1 MLKLRPIL
9 PFLFGH
15 SKDGKGP
22 ALKMKLD
29 SRTLLW
35 SRVTRDLLIHPG
47 ILLLNVISFLTIA
60 LFSGTILTSGFLFLH
75 IALNYA
81 GTVGLERITSASAR
95 KNIYWFC
102 VGANVSS
109 FFILQHMGFI
119 GILDSNNV
127 SAPSTLPFLMGYAF
141 YTLQAIA
148 VHSAV
153 YRSVITG
160 LNFQRFMLALSFCGA
175 FLAGPIFN
183 QDQLKAFEDIEIT
196 FPTPARIYEH
206 LHFLVGAFLFKYVFA
221 NWLSQ
226 WVDGLDISSPLMI
239 ARTVFCF
246 ELQVYFDFAGY
257 SLLSLFLCRIFYIPM
272 YHNFQ
277 HPFVARNIPD
287 FWRRWHVGLGTFFKE
302 NVFAPLKAMYPH
314 RMATRVI
321 LPMTVFLVSALWHGP
336 TRNFVLWGLLHGLA
350 FVLSVAI
357 LKSWQNGFFLR
368 LGARLSVFVVLFY
381 GRLLFMESDFD
392 RLIQKFRELGRF
404 EKMGREVL
412 TLFAARG
419 HIKAT
424 FLQHWESWAIGSA
437 IACVL
442 AYELWG
448 IKANDT
454 RCYRYLKPG
463 LWAFLLL
470 LLTLL
475 FFQPA
480 EHAGFV
486 YGR

>member
-1 MLKLRPIL
+1 MLKLRPTL
-9 PFLFGH
+9 PFYLRA

-22 ALKMKLD
+22 ALKMKSA
-29 SRTLLW
+29 SRTLPW
-35 SRVTRDLLIHPG
+35 SRVTRDLFIHPG
-47 ILLLNVISFLTIA
+47 ILLLNVISFLAIA
-60 LFSGTILTSGFLFLH
+60 LFSCFLFLH
-75 IALNYA
+75 IAFNFA
-81 GTVGLERITSASAR
+81 GTAGLERITGLSTR
-95 KNIYWFC
+95 RNIYWLC
-102 VGANVSS
+102 IGANVSS

-148 VHSAV
+148 IHSAV
-153 YRSVITG
+153 YRSVISG
-160 LNFQRFMLALSFCGA
+160 LNFQRYMLALSFCGA

-183 QDQLKAFEDIEIT
+183 QDQLKDFEDLEIS

-206 LHFLVGAFLFKYVFA
+206 LHFLVGAFVFKYVFA

-226 WVDGLDISSPLMI
+226 WVHGLDVSSPLMI

-257 SLLSLFLCRIFYIPM
+257 SLISLFLCRIFGIPM

-277 HPFVARNIPD
+277 HPFVARNIPE

-302 NVFAPLKAMYPH
+302 NVFSPLKAVYPH
-314 RMATRVI
+314 PMATRVL
-321 LPMTVFLVSALWHGP
+321 LPMTVFMLSALWHGP

-350 FVLSVAI
+350 FVVSVAV
-357 LKSWQNGFFLR
+357 LKSWRNSFLLR
-368 LGARLSVFVVLFY
+368 LGARLSVFAVLFY

-392 RLIQKFRELGRF
+392 RLVQKFRELGRF
-404 EKMGREVL
+404 EKMGREVAA
-412 TLFAARG
+412 LFATRDQLAQTLLKNWDG
-419 HIKAT
+419 
-424 FLQHWESWAIGSA
+424 FVIGSA
-437 IACVL
+437 IGCVL
-442 AYELWG
+442 AYEIWG
-448 IKANDT
+448 IKANDP

-470 LLTLL
+470 LLMLL
-475 FFQPA
+475 FFQAA